1 MLPGLAIQ
9 HLVRM
14 AYCERFCGS
23 SRQSRYFPLQRYP
36 SPSGWFA
43 YRRGS
48 RLFPTDA
55 LVSGFRENNC
65 SSHFGSNSRDRTL
78 ELRSDGRVFERRYC
92 VRGAKDRCRII
103 GEVDFQCRPH
113 LFPLVAGDRIL
124 HQGDVVSQLCGVTH
138 RRFDAGIRLLAYHN
152 QLVDAMLLKLEI
164 QVCVRETAG
173 APVFL
178 RNHFAGQWREFFAKG
193 SAPGSCSEDASFVGE
208 FLNGCD
214 VLPALDF
221 ILGPQVSVMRCE
233 EDPYACGTG
242 GQKDGKHVR
251 YALNRF
257 CYLLYQRP

>member
-43 YRRGS
+43 YRRRS

-103 GEVDFQCRPH
+103 H
-113 LFPLVAGDRIL
+113 
-124 HQGDVVSQLCGVTH
+124 HGDVVSQLCGVTH

-152 QLVDAMLLKLEI
+152 QLVDTMLLKLEI

-221 ILGPQVSVMRCE
+221 I
-233 EDPYACGTG
+233 
-242 GQKDGKHVR
+242 
-251 YALNRF
+251 
-257 CYLLYQRP
+257 